1 MKKSETASWTCRKAF
16 FRRNDTYPASV
27 ICHVFAPSPET
38 HFRDK
43 TPFAPSKPAL
53 FVEGSNSMG
62 LSTTVLGSAA
72 AVVVVLDGASG
83 FLAFPSGRGEGLRT
97 EPAAQQQAAV
107 MRVKSSARCV
117 SLTSTSRPGGW
128 GAR

>member
-43 TPFAPSKPAL
+43 APFAPSKPAL

-72 AVVVVLDGASG
+72 VVVVVLDGASG
-83 FLAFPSGRGEGLRT
+83 FLAFPSGRGESLRT
-97 EPAAQQQAAV
+97 EPAAQQQQQ
-107 MRVKSSARCV
+107 SS
-117 SLTSTSRPGGW
+117 G
-128 GAR
+128 